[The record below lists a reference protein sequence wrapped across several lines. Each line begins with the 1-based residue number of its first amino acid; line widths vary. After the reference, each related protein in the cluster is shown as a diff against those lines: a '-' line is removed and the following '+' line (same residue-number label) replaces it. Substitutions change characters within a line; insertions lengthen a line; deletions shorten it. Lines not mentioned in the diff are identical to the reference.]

1 MRIALVSLYTLH
13 TRDTFVTRRL
23 ARLAGL
29 LAKRDHDVHVLCGRW
44 WDGSHPTF
52 EQDDITYRAVDG
64 DFSSRLFVSKLP
76 FALRRTDPD
85 VVHVPNSPVS
95 HARAAKAACRLLR
108 TPLVVDWWAD
118 QIGESDSDYRKLARS
133 ANALVVPSETVKTI
147 VRGHGAADSDI
158 RKIPPSIDFSLV
170 EATDPDDR
178 VDYVYSRRLDEDA
191 NVETFL
197 LALAE
202 LRTREWQA
210 AVIGDGI
217 ALDDAKRTARDLRIQ
232 DRVAFRG
239 TLPEANRVAIFKGA
253 RVFAQTASHEPFAT
267 ELLWALACGCVG
279 IAEYQADSA
288 AHELIERKSRLANT
302 QGSLVSTPQ
311 ELAEEI
317 IKAESMTHQ
326 TVNSNYS
333 VYDHEPVID
342 QYLDCYEMVVD
353 DYGFF

>member
-29 LAKRDHDVHVLCGRW
+29 LAERDHDVHVLCGRW

-52 EQDDITYRAVDG
+52 EQDGITYRAVDG

-85 VVHVPNSPVS
+85 VVHVPNSPVG
-95 HARAAKAACRLLR
+95 HARSAKAACRLLR

-118 QIGESDSDYRKLARS
+118 QLGESDSDYRKLVNS
-133 ANALVVPSETVKTI
+133 ANAVVVPSETVKTV
-147 VRGHGAADSDI
+147 VRAHGGTDDDI
-158 RKIPPSIDFSLV
+158 YEIPPSIDFSLV
-170 EATDPDDR
+170 EETEPDDR

-202 LRTREWQA
+202 LRTREWRA
-210 AVIGDGI
+210 AVIGEGP
-217 ALDDAKRTARDLRIQ
+217 ALEDAKRTARDLRIRDQ
-232 DRVAFRG
+232 VAFVG
-239 TLPEANRVAIFKGA
+239 TLPEAERAAVFKGA
-253 RVFAQTASHEPFAT
+253 QVFAQTASHEPFAT

-279 IAEYQADSA
+279 IAEYHVDSA
-288 AHELIERKSRLANT
+288 AHELIERKSRLPDT
-302 QGSLVSTPQ
+302 RGRMVSTPQ

-317 IKAESMTHQ
+317 IVAESMAHQ
-326 TVNSNYS
+326 TINPNYD
-333 VYDHEPVID
+333 VYDHEPIVD
-342 QYLDCYEMVVD
+342 QYLDCYDTVVD
-353 DYGFF
+353 DYGLF

>member
-13 TRDTFVTRRL
+13 TRDSFVTRRL

-29 LAKRDHDVHVLCGRW
+29 LAERDHDVHVLCGRW
-44 WDGSHPTF
+44 WDGAHPTF
-52 EQDDITYRAVDG
+52 EQDGITYRAVDG
-64 DFSSRLFVSKLP
+64 DFSSRLFISKLP

-108 TPLVVDWWAD
+108 VPLVVDWWAD
-118 QIGESDSDYRKLARS
+118 RVGESDSDYRKLAKS
-133 ANALVVPSETVKTI
+133 ANAIIVPSETVKTI
-147 VRGHGAADSDI
+147 VRGHGAADGDI
-158 RKIPPSIDFSLV
+158 REIPPSIDFSLV
-170 EATDPDDR
+170 EDTEPDDR

-210 AVIGDGI
+210 AVIGEGP
-217 ALDDAKRTARDLRIQ
+217 AMADAKRTARDLRIL
-232 DRVAFRG
+232 DRVAFMG
-239 TLPEANRVAIFKGA
+239 TLPEAERVAVFKRA
-253 RVFAQTASHEPFAT
+253 QVFAQTASHEPFAT

-279 IAEYQADSA
+279 IAEYQTDSA
-288 AHELIERKSRLANT
+288 AHELIERKSRLPDT
-302 QGSLVSTPQ
+302 RGSLVSTPQ

-317 IKAESMTHQ
+317 IAAESMAYQ
-326 TVNSNYS
+326 TVNANYHI
-333 VYDHEPVID
+333 YDHEPVID
-342 QYLDCYEMVVD
+342 QYLDCYETAVD

>member
-29 LAKRDHDVHVLCGRW
+29 LAERDHEVHVLCGRW

-52 EQDDITYRAVDG
+52 EQDGITYRAVDG

-76 FALRRTDPD
+76 FALRRTGPD
-85 VVHVPNSPVS
+85 VVHVPNSPVG

-108 TPLVVDWWAD
+108 VPVVVDWWAD
-118 QIGESDSDYRKLARS
+118 QVGESDAEYRKLLKG
-133 ANALVVPSETVKTI
+133 ANAIVVPSETVKTA
-147 VRGHGAADSDI
+147 VRKHGGTDSDI

-170 EATDPDDR
+170 ESVEPDDR
-178 VDYVYSRRLDEDA
+178 IDYVYSRRLDADA

-202 LRTREWQA
+202 LRTRQWQA
-210 AVIGDGI
+210 AVIGDGP
-217 ALDDAKRTARDLRIQ
+217 ALEDAKRTAKDLRIHEQ
-232 DRVAFRG
+232 VAFVG
-239 TLPEANRVAIFKGA
+239 NLPEAERVATFKGA
-253 RVFAQTASHEPFAT
+253 QVFAQTASHEPFAT

-279 IAEYQADSA
+279 ISEYQHDSA
-288 AHELIERKSRLANT
+288 AHELIERKSRLPNT
-302 QGSLVSTPQ
+302 RGSLVSTPQ
-311 ELAEEI
+311 ELAEAI
-317 IKAESMTHQ
+317 IAAESMAHQ

-333 VYDHEPVID
+333 VYDHEPVVD
-342 QYLDCYEMVVD
+342 QYLECYEAVID
-353 DYGFF
+353 DYGLF